1 MKTVLTV
8 GIGGKSFT
16 IETEAYSDLK
26 NYLSA
31 FKNNSKLG
39 VQSDETMK
47 DLEARIAELFSTK
60 IDSFRNVVDSK
71 MVDEITAQLGMP
83 DGQPYIKNVQ
93 GTTQQGANGEYAG
106 TEYNAAAG
114 NGSTSYKMVPP
125 HKLYRDP
132 GRHTLGGV
140 CTGIAY
146 YFDLDPVLMKV
157 IFILAFFA
165 GLFGFLVYII
175 LWIIIPRAVNPVQ
188 MCELYGIPPTAENLA
203 KFAPMFK

>member
-26 NYLSA
+26 NYLNA

-39 VQSDETMK
+39 VQGDETMK
-47 DLEARIAELFSTK
+47 DLETRIAELFSTK

-83 DGQPYIKNVQ
+83 DGQPYVKNARGESGQ
-93 GTTQQGANGEYAG
+93 SADANMSGG
-106 TEYNAAAG
+106 SYN
-114 NGSTSYKMVPP
+114 YKMVPP

-140 CTGIAY
+140 CTGLAY
-146 YFDLDPVLMKV
+146 YFNLDPVLMKV
-157 IFILAFFA
+157 IFIIAFLA

-175 LWIIIPRAVNPVQ
+175 LWIVIPRAINPVQ

-203 KFAPMFK
+203 RFAPMFK

>member
-26 NYLSA
+26 NYLNA

-39 VQSDETMK
+39 VQGDETMK
-47 DLEARIAELFSTK
+47 DLETRIAELFSTK

-83 DGQPYIKNVQ
+83 DGQPYVKNARGESGQ
-93 GTTQQGANGEYAG
+93 SADANMSGG
-106 TEYNAAAG
+106 SYN
-114 NGSTSYKMVPP
+114 YKMVPP

-140 CTGIAY
+140 CTGLAY
-146 YFDLDPVLMKV
+146 YFNLDPVLMKV
-157 IFILAFFA
+157 IFIIAFLA

-175 LWIIIPRAVNPVQ
+175 LWIVIPRPINPVQ

-203 KFAPMFK
+203 RFAPMFK

>member
-26 NYLSA
+26 NYLNA

-39 VQSDETMK
+39 VQSDETMA

-83 DGQPYIKNVQ
+83 DGQPYVKNASGESGQ
-93 GTTQQGANGEYAG
+93 STDANMGG
-106 TEYNAAAG
+106 GSYN
-114 NGSTSYKMVPP
+114 YKMEPP

-140 CTGIAY
+140 CTGLAC
-146 YFDLDPVLMKV
+146 YFNLDPVLMKV
-157 IFILAFFA
+157 IFIIAFLA

-175 LWIIIPRAVNPVQ
+175 LWIVIPRAVNPVQ

-203 KFAPMFK
+203 RFAPMFK

>member
-26 NYLSA
+26 NYLNA

-39 VQSDETMK
+39 VQNDETMK

-60 IDSFRNVVDSK
+60 IDSFKNVVDSK

-83 DGQPYIKNVQ
+83 DGQPYVKNVHDES
-93 GTTQQGANGEYAG
+93 GHSADANMGG
-106 TEYNAAAG
+106 GSYN
-114 NGSTSYKMVPP
+114 YKMVPP

-140 CTGIAY
+140 CTGLAY
-146 YFDLDPVLMKV
+146 YFNLDPVLMKV
-157 IFILAFFA
+157 IFIIAFLA

-175 LWIIIPRAVNPVQ
+175 LWIVIPRAVNPVQ

-203 KFAPMFK
+203 RFAPMFK

>member
-47 DLEARIAELFSTK
+47 DLETRIAELFSTK

-83 DGQPYIKNVQ
+83 DGQPYVKNAQ
-93 GTTQQGANGEYAG
+93 GESGQSADANVNGG
-106 TEYNAAAG
+106 SYN
-114 NGSTSYKMVPP
+114 YKMVPP

-140 CTGIAY
+140 CTGLAY
-146 YFDLDPVLMKV
+146 YFNLDPVLMKV
-157 IFILAFFA
+157 IFIIAFLA

-175 LWIIIPRAVNPVQ
+175 LWIVIPRAINPVQ

-203 KFAPMFK
+203 RFAPMFK

>member
-26 NYLSA
+26 NYLNA

-47 DLEARIAELFSTK
+47 DLETRIAELFSTK

-83 DGQPYIKNVQ
+83 DGQPYVKNAQ
-93 GTTQQGANGEYAG
+93 GESGQSADANVNGG
-106 TEYNAAAG
+106 SYN
-114 NGSTSYKMVPP
+114 YKMVPP

-140 CTGIAY
+140 CTGLAY
-146 YFDLDPVLMKV
+146 YFNLDPVLMKV
-157 IFILAFFA
+157 IFIIAFLA

-175 LWIIIPRAVNPVQ
+175 LWIVIPRAINPVQ

-203 KFAPMFK
+203 RFAPMFK

>member
-26 NYLSA
+26 NYLNA

-39 VQSDETMK
+39 VQGDETMK
-47 DLEARIAELFSTK
+47 DLETRIAELFSTK

-71 MVDEITAQLGMP
+71 MVDEITVQLGMP
-83 DGQPYIKNVQ
+83 DGQPYVKNARGESGQ
-93 GTTQQGANGEYAG
+93 SADANMSGG
-106 TEYNAAAG
+106 SYN
-114 NGSTSYKMVPP
+114 YKMVPP

-140 CTGIAY
+140 CTGLAY
-146 YFDLDPVLMKV
+146 YFNLDPVLMKV
-157 IFILAFFA
+157 IFIIAFLA

-175 LWIIIPRAVNPVQ
+175 LWIVIPRAINPVQ

-203 KFAPMFK
+203 RFAPMFK